1 MNQTD
6 VLDIVREGLITT
18 LIVAAPVMIVGLV
31 VGVLVSLF
39 QTLTQLNEMTLAFIP
54 KILAIFTSLLVF
66 GPFML
71 QQLESFMRTMADK
84 IVSLP

>member
-1 MNQTD
+1 MNQLD
-6 VLDIVREGLITT
+6 VLDFVREALIAT
-18 LIVAAPVMIVGLV
+18 LIVAGPVMAVGLV

-54 KILAIFTSLLVF
+54 KILAIFGSLLIF

-71 QQLESFMRTMADK
+71 QQLTSFMHMVADK
-84 IVSLP
+84 IVSLH

>member
-1 MNQTD
+1 VNQTD
-6 VLDIVREGLITT
+6 VLDLVREALFTA
-18 LIVAAPVMIVGLV
+18 LLVAGPVMLVGLT

-39 QTLTQLNEMTLAFIP
+39 QTVTQLNEMTLAFIP
-54 KILAIFTSLLVF
+54 KILAIFVSLLVF

-71 QQLESFMRTMADK
+71 QQLEGFMRMAADK

>member
-1 MNQTD
+1 VNQTD
-6 VLDIVREGLITT
+6 VLDLVREALLTA
-18 LIVAAPVMIVGLV
+18 LIVAAPVMIVGLA

-39 QTLTQLNEMTLAFIP
+39 QTMSQLNEMTLVFIP
-54 KILAIFTSLLVF
+54 KILAIFLALLMF

-71 QQLESFMRTMADK
+71 QQLESFMRMTADK

>member
-1 MNQTD
+1 VNQSD
-6 VLDIVREGLITT
+6 VLDLVRDALMTA
-18 LIVAAPVMIVGLV
+18 LIVAGPIMIVGLV

-54 KILAIFTSLLVF
+54 KILAIFIALLVF

-71 QQLESFMRTMADK
+71 QQLETFMRMTTDK

>member
-6 VLDIVREGLITT
+6 VLDLVREGLITA
-18 LIVAAPVMIVGLV
+18 LIVAGPVMIVGLV
-31 VGVLVSLF
+31 IGVLVSLF

-54 KILAIFTSLLVF
+54 KILAIFTSLLIF

-71 QQLESFMRTMADK
+71 QQMESFMRMIADK
-84 IVSLP
+84 IVGLP

>member
-1 MNQTD
+1 VNQTD
-6 VLDIVREGLITT
+6 VLDLVREGLMTA

-31 VGVLVSLF
+31 VGILVSLF

-54 KILAIFTSLLVF
+54 KILAIFISLLVF

-71 QQLESFMRTMADK
+71 QQLESFMRMTADK